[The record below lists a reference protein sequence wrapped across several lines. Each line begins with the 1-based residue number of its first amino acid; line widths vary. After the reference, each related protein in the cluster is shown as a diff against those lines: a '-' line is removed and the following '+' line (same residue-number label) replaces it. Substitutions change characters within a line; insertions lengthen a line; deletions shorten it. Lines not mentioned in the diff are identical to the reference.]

1 MGLLIRFAD
10 QWVAGENLDDAIR
23 VARAANTRGI
33 EAVVNYL
40 GEHYREKATVEA
52 TVGEYLRLIA
62 AIRSA
67 GIRGCVST
75 KPTQIGILIDR
86 EYALSQ
92 FLVVLDAIRAD
103 GRMLWIDMEAASTT
117 EDTIRIYEQLL
128 ERYDRVGLC
137 LQANLRRTEK
147 DLARLLPQGARIRL
161 TKGAYRETP
170 EVAYTARSEIDRQY
184 RRFEETL
191 FREGRHFAIASHDAR
206 MIDHALELAKT
217 NDVPFEFQ
225 MLQGVRDPLK
235 AELVEKGY
243 DVLEYI
249 PYGPNWLPYFGR
261 RLRERPRNVITMV
274 RSFVSG

>member
-1 MGLLIRFAD
+1 MGLLIRFAG
-10 QWVAGENLDDAIR
+10 QWVAGETMDDAIR
-23 VARAANTRGI
+23 VARAANTRGV

-40 GEHYREKATVEA
+40 GEHYQEKAPVEA
-52 TVGEYLRLIA
+52 TVREYLRLIA
-62 AIRSA
+62 AIRSG

-92 FLVVLDAIRAD
+92 FLLVLDATRTD
-103 GRMLWIDMEAASTT
+103 GRMLWVDMEAASTT
-117 EDTIRIYEQLL
+117 EDTIWIYQKLL

-147 DLARLLPQGARIRL
+147 DLARLLARGARIRL

-170 EVAYTARSEIDRQY
+170 EVAFTARAEIDRQY
-184 RRFEETL
+184 LRHVETL
-191 FREGRHFAIASHDAR
+191 FREGRHFAIASHDGR
-206 MIDHALELAKT
+206 MIDHALELAKA

-235 AELVEKGY
+235 AELVEMGFK
-243 DVLEYI
+243 VLEYI
-249 PYGPNWLPYFGR
+249 PYGPNWLPYFIR
-261 RLRERPRNVITMV
+261 RLRERPRNVVTMV